1 MSGRVRQRRRQGRS
15 RGIWSRANKMDMS
28 LPVLKK
34 SKHLLMESRQTL
46 QFHWK
51 PDRAWEEKR
60 EVVGKM
66 TENQI
71 NILVNTTLQVFR
83 VVSSGTFQ
91 GGIAQR
97 LSLYTFYNPLYC
109 YVHYKGKTRDESVKV
124 RFCSNICSETGP
136 VNDISAISQGSRVPC
151 WEVESFSTETS
162 IKEFPSRFT
171 QSKAGF

>member
-1 MSGRVRQRRRQGRS
+1 
-15 RGIWSRANKMDMS
+15 
-28 LPVLKK
+28 
-34 SKHLLMESRQTL
+34 MESRQTL

-83 VVSSGTFQ
+83 VVSFGTFQ

-97 LSLYTFYNPLYC
+97 LSLYTFYNTLYH
-109 YVHYKGKTRDESVKV
+109 YVRYKGRTRDEHMKV
-124 RFCSNICSETGP
+124 RLCSNIF
-136 VNDISAISQGSRVPC
+136 N
-151 WEVESFSTETS
+151 
-162 IKEFPSRFT
+162 
-171 QSKAGF
+171 